1 MSIPINIDDLLNRRV
16 VESTRIEFKSD
27 FNPNPIIHSICAFA
41 NDIDNMG
48 GGYILIGVEE
58 QNGAP
63 VFPVKGIPQERVDGI
78 LKDLVRYCRCIE
90 PLYNPIAEP
99 ILYHDTYIIVIWV
112 PGGYGRPY
120 KASVDVYGREASKS
134 TKFYYIRK
142 FSSTLKASP
151 EEERELFYISTDI
164 PFDDRPNLA
173 AEVSDLDIGLM
184 RSHLKEIGS
193 ALYERSTH
201 MDALDIAR
209 DLQLISGPSERLK
222 PLNVGI
228 LMFSE
233 QPERYFRYARI
244 EVVDIPDPTGTNMTE
259 KTFTG
264 PIQRQLRDAL
274 AYLKNYIIKEATI
287 KDPQKA
293 EAKKIYNYPFAAVEE
308 ILSNA
313 VYHRSYQVNEPIT
326 VRIDTNSI
334 EITSFPGFDR
344 SISDESIAQLVIRS
358 KIYRNRRIGDF
369 LKELK
374 LIEGRNTGFPTAMQA
389 LNENGSEML
398 RFEMNPERDYLT
410 VIIPVHPFF
419 LPKSS
424 NSKNAAYEKKILSL
438 LSEKPHS
445 LTELALAMGYK
456 GITAK
461 LTRSV
466 NAMLDGGVICKI
478 IDVDNAVKLS
488 VK

>member
-1 MSIPINIDDLLNRRV
+1 
-16 VESTRIEFKSD
+16 
-27 FNPNPIIHSICAFA
+27 
-41 NDIDNMG
+41 
-48 GGYILIGVEE
+48 
-58 QNGAP
+58 
-63 VFPVKGIPQERVDGI
+63 
-78 LKDLVRYCRCIE
+78 
-90 PLYNPIAEP
+90 
-99 ILYHDTYIIVIWV
+99 
-112 PGGYGRPY
+112 
-120 KASVDVYGREASKS
+120 
-134 TKFYYIRK
+134 
-142 FSSTLKASP
+142 
-151 EEERELFYISTDI
+151 
-164 PFDDRPNLA
+164 
-173 AEVSDLDIGLM
+173 M

-193 ALYERSTH
+193 ALYERSLH

-209 DLQLISGPSERLK
+209 DLQLISGPSERMK

-274 AYLKNYIIKEATI
+274 AYLKNYTIKEATI
-287 KDPQKA
+287 KEPQKA

-326 VRIDTNSI
+326 VRIDPESI

-389 LNENGSEML
+389 LNANGSEML
-398 RFEMNPERDYLT
+398 RFEMDPERDYLT
-410 VIIPVHPFF
+410 VTIPVHPYF
-419 LPKSS
+419 LPKKS
-424 NSKNAAYEKKILSL
+424 NSKNVDYEKKILTL
-438 LSEKPHS
+438 LSEKSRS
-445 LTELALAMGYK
+445 LTELAFAMGYK

-461 LTRSV
+461 LSRTV
-466 NAMLDGGVICKI
+466 NTMLAHGMICKI
-478 IDVDNAVKLS
+478 IDSDNAVKLS